1 MNEMYYKSFRKIFIH
16 FNPEIKSKYNNII
29 KPQIANVDTLFHFLN
44 ETNYD
49 TYNNFFISALEQYTI
64 QCYYVKRNKQVHK
77 ELFYW
82 IQKKLL
88 MDIIYNLQNE
98 NIYEIDFNTL
108 VPYDASWKLLLKLI
122 SQYDRLTYMN
132 LSYSSITETN
142 VDEILTVILNRNNKV
157 FTLEIKGI
165 KLNKR
170 NLKSIRDIRFNPR
183 TPDMIIIIDEDYNKR
198 INLTWSNTKIKK
210 VMNYINYNNNIY
222 N

>member
-1 MNEMYYKSFRKIFIH
+1 MYYKPFRKIFIY
-16 FNPEIKSKYNNII
+16 FNTEIKSKYNNII

-49 TYNNFFISALEQYTI
+49 TYNNFFITALEQYTI

-88 MDIIYNLQNE
+88 MDIISNLQKE
-98 NIYEIDFNTL
+98 DIYEIDFNAL
-108 VPYDASWKLLLKLI
+108 VPFDDSWKLLLKLI
-122 SQYDRLTYMN
+122 SKYDRLTYMN

-142 VDEILTVILNRNNKV
+142 VDEILTVLLNRNNKV

-165 KLNKR
+165 KLNKH
-170 NLKSIRDIRFNPR
+170 NLKSIRDIRVNPH
-183 TPDMIIIIDEDYNKR
+183 TPDMIIIVDEDYNKR
-198 INLTWSNTKIKK
+198 INFTWSSSTKTKK
-210 VMNYINYNNNIY
+210 VMNHINYYNNNIY